1 MSDTTRLVVAALLR
15 LSLLGFGMW
24 IAFAPSALPEGTPVV
39 TRAALT
45 MLFVVVALLFG
56 DMVQLKDQFALLQ
69 KLLKATGGGPG
80 KRDDREAID
89 LLIRGLSAPDADT
102 REKAHHH
109 LKRLTRQDMPAR
121 PELWQAWWAANR
133 DAYLPPDKGVSA

>member
-15 LSLLGFGMW
+15 LTLLGFGMW
-24 IAFAPSALPEGTPVV
+24 IAFAPGALPEGTPVV
-39 TRAALT
+39 TRAAFT
-45 MLFVVVALLFG
+45 MLFVVAALLFG
-56 DMVQLKDQFALLQ
+56 EMVQLKEQFGMLQ

-89 LLIRGLSAPDADT
+89 LLIRGLSAPDPDT

-109 LKRLTRQDMPAR
+109 LKRLTQQDMPAQ

-133 DAYLPPDKGVSA
+133 DAFVSPGKGPSS